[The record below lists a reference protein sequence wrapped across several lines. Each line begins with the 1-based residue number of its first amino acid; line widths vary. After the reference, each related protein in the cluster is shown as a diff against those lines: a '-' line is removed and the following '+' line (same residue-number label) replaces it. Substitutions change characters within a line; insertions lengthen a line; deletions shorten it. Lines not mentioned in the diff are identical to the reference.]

1 MLGHLLRKE
10 ILDHILS
17 LRFLTLTVLGTGII
31 ALSLYSGYGYY
42 RDSLADHRLS
52 ETLTESHRAYLI
64 EANDMGTAGDVGY
77 PTSKPPTAMSIFVR
91 GIEPTLGRTGYIAYQ
106 HARRLKFS
114 PVAEEPTLGIFPFL
128 DLDSVVK
135 MVLSLFALLLTYDA
149 INGEKERGTLRLLS
163 SFPIAR
169 VQVLVAKIL
178 GALIPTALAFGVPLV
193 AGIGIVLMLPDVQ
206 FRGPELARLTYIVV
220 GFALYLTVFICA
232 GIFASSLVYR
242 EATSFVIL
250 LFFWVVVVAI
260 VPRLSLIAA
269 DVIRP
274 APSRQ
279 QLQANLRAMSR
290 ENTRT
295 RFKQQI
301 EWENDYEQKTGEPWY
316 RSSEG
321 REARQEMRLRVR
333 DAMRKKAQPET
344 ERLEEAFENQYNAR
358 FDLAMLIARMSPK
371 FALDQMTIKLAGTG
385 IGRHKRYLNAFDDT
399 RDAHGVW
406 YWKELNQDQ
415 LSKANP
421 KKYGEYQIDYTTVP
435 RVVYR
440 DVWPDTDLQAGI
452 VNLGLLALW
461 CVLCFVGAHVSM
473 LRYDLR

>member
-17 LRFLTLTVLGTGII
+17 LRFLILTVLGAGII

-169 VQVLVAKIL
+169 VQVIVAKIF

-193 AGIGIVLMLPDVQ
+193 AGIGIVLLLPDVQ
-206 FRGPELARLTYIVV
+206 FRG
-220 GFALYLTVFICA
+220 
-232 GIFASSLVYR
+232 
-242 EATSFVIL
+242 
-250 LFFWVVVVAI
+250 
-260 VPRLSLIAA
+260 
-269 DVIRP
+269 
-274 APSRQ
+274 
-279 QLQANLRAMSR
+279 
-290 ENTRT
+290 
-295 RFKQQI
+295 
-301 EWENDYEQKTGEPWY
+301 
-316 RSSEG
+316 
-321 REARQEMRLRVR
+321 
-333 DAMRKKAQPET
+333 
-344 ERLEEAFENQYNAR
+344 
-358 FDLAMLIARMSPK
+358 
-371 FALDQMTIKLAGTG
+371 
-385 IGRHKRYLNAFDDT
+385 LN
-399 RDAHGVW
+399 
-406 YWKELNQDQ
+406 
-415 LSKANP
+415 
-421 KKYGEYQIDYTTVP
+421 
-435 RVVYR
+435 
-440 DVWPDTDLQAGI
+440 
-452 VNLGLLALW
+452 
-461 CVLCFVGAHVSM
+461 
-473 LRYDLR
+473 